1 MAITVEGIPEDLKE
15 RGQKLREE
23 PEDAETRQLLKKMI
37 DNLKLEQTSKSLMN
51 TLIMADMTAAEF
63 FDMLRSNLSKG
74 GDRLMTLL
82 DTNWQHDFRHA
93 TWRLERAG
101 FIGVQEKL
109 WCQGCGGVVIEM
121 PDFCSLTLIHTWMNP
136 LCPALIGLR
145 DPQRSIRGTEVA
157 KQPEL
162 HRPLIKANL
171 RELYESDFHLYA
183 ADMMEL
189 QARARS
195 WGNYYDESPIEE
207 QNRMVVAGWY
217 GQEHPSGMKA
227 RCFCCGVEKKMWR
240 ADDCPLLAHLKE
252 SPGCPYLHAIMEQ
265 EEIISL
271 LSGHRESIDRNP
283 RRDITAYDYFKKIIF
298 SPRIVNH
305 ERIKWDEQSTKLQ
318 KQSDDNKERLISEW
332 IMYQRTHEAP
342 PTEPEQKRRR
352 EVMTR
357 KTLTN
362 NYQWATRRIDI
373 NTRVQGLGVDDQE
386 RFQYT
391 PNWEREESF
400 LRERGLSLPY
410 NRDDVLENTHL
421 ILD

>member
-63 FDMLRSNLSKG
+63 FDMLRSNLAKG

-189 QARARS
+189 QARTRS
-195 WGNYYDESPIEE
+195 WGSYYDESPIEE

>member
-1 MAITVEGIPEDLKE
+1 MVEGIPEDLKE

-23 PEDAETRQLLKKMI
+23 PEDAETRQLLKRML

-63 FDMLRSNLSKG
+63 FDMLRSNLAKG

-101 FIGVQEKL
+101 FIGIQEKL
-109 WCQGCGGVVIEM
+109 WCQGCGGVVIEI

-195 WGNYYDESPIEE
+195 WGSYYDESPIEE

-298 SPRIVNH
+298 SPKIVNH

-332 IMYQRTHEAP
+332 IMYQRIHEAP
-342 PTEPEQKRRR
+342 PAEPEQKRRR

-421 ILD
+421 ILE